1 MDTQEKSNTKAQFAK
16 TIKNDLTILFYYIA
30 NIFLTYYTYGKRAV
44 RWLPRGQTGLFLLAA
59 IVIGLTV
66 LVFYFVKVSLWHYF
80 ISIGIVVLYY
90 TIFPKHYGG
99 LSEFDEI
106 FEVIFV
112 FGTFILQGLIICVI
126 YSKISAAEEESAET
140 ISAADENMISRK
152 IDSCLDAIA
161 EREAEIL
168 ADLFCRELKND
179 VTNTLFKQIQ
189 GAFDGIGT
197 GRIVFQRDN
206 VQVNKQTVR
215 DSGEIKLYCR
225 EYVYGA
231 SVEGGGEMRV
241 SIMLHHIWER
251 HNEFVGI
258 GGIVINRADGT
269 EFVIGR
275 RGYPYEDC

>member
-1 MDTQEKSNTKAQFAK
+1 MENSSQDKESKLIGVIFIELANLMILYAFLHMLVHCSTSGEFIGSCIGLAVLFIGISAIRIFTPTCLSVYIIIGFFATIALAGDAFSATILCYFEVYFFFAQICLYAVVRLIRFPGSFKRQFTAPNGTEAQFRCE
-16 TIKNDLTILFYYIA
+16 DFY
-30 NIFLTYYTYGKRAV
+30 
-44 RWLPRGQTGLFLLAA
+44 
-59 IVIGLTV
+59 
-66 LVFYFVKVSLWHYF
+66 
-80 ISIGIVVLYY
+80 ISN
-90 TIFPKHYGG
+90 
-99 LSEFDEI
+99 
-106 FEVIFV
+106 
-112 FGTFILQGLIICVI
+112 
-126 YSKISAAEEESAET
+126 
-140 ISAADENMISRK
+140 ADENMMSRK

-168 ADLFCRELKND
+168 ADLFCRDLKND

-258 GGIVINRADGT
+258 GSIVINRADGG